1 MADLR
6 NLRPWGVHAT
16 VSAPSRALRREWT
29 VVAVQVLVL
38 QTLIEALDD
47 AVGLGRVMAVR
58 T

>member
-1 MADLR
+1 LGG
-6 NLRPWGVHAT
+6 LHAT

-47 AVGLGRVMAVR
+47 AVGLERVMAVR